1 MEFNEL
7 IKSKK
12 QTLISF
18 FLIFFLLGA
27 IFTGLQTF
35 KYSASSKLLVI
46 QEGASGVDPFTVSR
60 SVEYLSGLFSQVV
73 SSNSFFNLV
82 KEAGFNIDRSYFKGD
97 SIKQMKLWQKT
108 VSAKSVENSG
118 VINISVYH
126 PSSYQAKQIALAVN
140 HVLMT
145 QNSNYQG
152 IGSSVKITVID
163 EPLVSNYPN
172 QPNLLINFGLVVVL
186 SLIFGLAY
194 IYIFPEEKYNIK
206 LLHWRARKAQ
216 AVKGSVEHDFLESA
230 GNFKNNDLNQ
240 DEESGNSLENRGNI
254 RNIMR

>member
-1 MEFNEL
+1 MEFNDL

-18 FLIFFLLGA
+18 FLVFFLFGA

-35 KYSASSKLLVI
+35 KYGASSKLLVI
-46 QEGASGVDPFTVSR
+46 QEGASGVDPFAVSR

-73 SSNSFFNLV
+73 YSSSFFNLV
-82 KEAGFNIDRSYFKGD
+82 QDSGFNIDRAYFKGD

-126 PSSYQAKQIALAVN
+126 PSAYQAKQIALAVN

-194 IYIFPEEKYNIK
+194 VYIFPEEKYNISLFHRRQTK
-206 LLHWRARKAQ
+206 SKIKGTIKYDFLAQ
-216 AVKGSVEHDFLESA
+216 ASSLNNKNPVPPENLE
-230 GNFKNNDLNQ
+230 D
-240 DEESGNSLENRGNI
+240 RGNI

>member
-46 QEGASGVDPFTVSR
+46 QEGASGVDPFAVSR

-97 SIKQMKLWQKT
+97 SQRT
-108 VSAKSVENSG
+108 
-118 VINISVYH
+118 
-126 PSSYQAKQIALAVN
+126 
-140 HVLMT
+140 
-145 QNSNYQG
+145 
-152 IGSSVKITVID
+152 
-163 EPLVSNYPN
+163 
-172 QPNLLINFGLVVVL
+172 FG
-186 SLIFGLAY
+186 
-194 IYIFPEEKYNIK
+194 
-206 LLHWRARKAQ
+206 
-216 AVKGSVEHDFLESA
+216 
-230 GNFKNNDLNQ
+230 FKF
-240 DEESGNSLENRGNI
+240 
-254 RNIMR
+254 

>member
-1 MEFNEL
+1 MEFNDL

-12 QTLISF
+12 QTLVSF
-18 FLIFFLLGA
+18 FLVFFLFGA

-35 KYSASSKLLVI
+35 KYGASSKLLVI
-46 QEGASGVDPFTVSR
+46 QEGASGVDPFAVSR

-73 SSNSFFNLV
+73 YSNSFFSLV
-82 KEAGFNIDRSYFKGD
+82 QESGFNIDKTYFKGD
-97 SIKQMKLWQKT
+97 SIKQMKLWKKT

-172 QPNLLINFGLVVVL
+172 QPNILINFGLVVAL

-194 IYIFPEEKYNIK
+194 IYIFPEEKYSINLFNRRHK
-206 LLHWRARKAQ
+206 RVKAARGP
-216 AVKGSVEHDFLESA
+216 VKNDFLASA
-230 GNFKNNDLNQ
+230 SNLKNENQAMNDNT
-240 DEESGNSLENRGNI
+240 DNNLENRGNI

>member
-1 MEFNEL
+1 MEFNDL

-12 QTLISF
+12 QTLVSF
-18 FLIFFLLGA
+18 FLVFFLLGA

-35 KYSASSKLLVI
+35 KYTASSKLLVI
-46 QEGASGVDPFTVSR
+46 QEGASGVDPFAVSR

-73 SSNSFFNLV
+73 SSNSFFNLI
-82 KEAGFNIDRSYFKGD
+82 KESGFNVDQSYFKGD

-108 VSAKSVENSG
+108 VFAKSVEASG

-152 IGSSVKITVID
+152 IGSSVKITVMD
-163 EPLVSNYPN
+163 DPLVSNYPN
-172 QPNLLINFGLVVVL
+172 QPNLLVNFGLVVAL

-194 IYIFPEEKYNIK
+194 IYIFPEEKYNIRLFHRRGQK
-206 LLHWRARKAQ
+206 LKAT
-216 AVKGSVEHDFLESA
+216 KGAIKHDFLTSVERETEA
-230 GNFKNNDLNQ
+230 
-240 DEESGNSLENRGNI
+240 DESLENRGNI
-254 RNIMR
+254 KNIMR

>member
-18 FLIFFLLGA
+18 FLIFFLCGA

-46 QEGASGVDPFTVSR
+46 QEGASGVDPFAVSR

-73 SSNSFFNLV
+73 YSSSFFNLV
-82 KEAGFNIDRSYFKGD
+82 QDAGFNIDRSYFSGD
-97 SIKQMKLWQKT
+97 SISQMKLWRKT
-108 VSAKSVENSG
+108 VSAKAVENSG

-140 HVLMT
+140 HVLMV

-172 QPNLLINFGLVVVL
+172 QPNLLINFGLVVAL

-194 IYIFPEEKYNIK
+194 VYIFPEEKYNIS
-206 LLHWRARKAQ
+206 LIPRRRKKIK
-216 AVKGSVEHDFLESA
+216 AVKGPIKHDFLASA
-230 GNFKNNDLNQ
+230 QNLKNNA
-240 DEESGNSLENRGNI
+240 SGQTENTGNNLEDRGNI

>member
-1 MEFNEL
+1 MEFNDL

-12 QTLISF
+12 QTLVSF
-18 FLIFFLLGA
+18 FLVFFLLGA

-35 KYSASSKLLVI
+35 KYTASSKLLVI
-46 QEGASGVDPFTVSR
+46 QEGASGVDPFAVSR

-82 KEAGFNIDRSYFKGD
+82 KESGFNVDQSYFKGD
-97 SIKQMKLWQKT
+97 SIKQIKLWQKT
-108 VSAKSVENSG
+108 VSAKSVEASG

-152 IGSSVKITVID
+152 IGSSVKITVMD
-163 EPLVSNYPN
+163 DPLVSNYPN
-172 QPNLLINFGLVVVL
+172 QPNLLVNFGLVVAL

-194 IYIFPEEKYNIK
+194 IYIFPEEKYNIRLFHRRQRK
-206 LLHWRARKAQ
+206 LK
-216 AVKGSVEHDFLESA
+216 AVKGPIKHDFLASVEQEEEL
-230 GNFKNNDLNQ
+230 NDN
-240 DEESGNSLENRGNI
+240 LENRGNI
-254 RNIMR
+254 KNIMR

>member
-46 QEGASGVDPFTVSR
+46 QEGASGVDPFAVSR

-73 SSNSFFNLV
+73 YSNSFFNLV
-82 KEAGFNIDRSYFKGD
+82 KEAGFNIDQSYFKGD
-97 SIKQMKLWQKT
+97 SIKQMKLWKQT

-126 PSSYQAKQIALAVN
+126 PSVYQAKQIALAVN

-152 IGSSVKITVID
+152 IGSSVKITVMD

-172 QPNLLINFGLVVVL
+172 QPNLLINFGLVVAL

-206 LLHWRARKAQ
+206 LFHRRGQKAK
-216 AVKGSVEHDFLESA
+216 AVREPVLESTA
-230 GNFKNNDLNQ
+230 NFENNEAEAAD
-240 DEESGNSLENRGNI
+240 DSLENRGNI
-254 RNIMR
+254 KNVMR